1 MAGSS
6 ADIQKENPP
15 NDRVLLPAVN
25 SDHTKKW
32 ILIPAEYQDGIWK
45 SKLLPAVEFK
55 QTCATLPNSGK
66 SEAALK
72 DNVKIRRPPNA
83 YIIFAKEW
91 RKILA
96 AQNPGENCQQ
106 ISTRLGAMWKSLT
119 DDERDHYM
127 HTAHKLEIE
136 HRRKYPNYVY
146 CPNTARTQKARR
158 EEARELKRK
167 IAQRRMKNSAPANTS
182 SSQQAPQEQQ
192 VLVKVL
198 YEIVYPEDARA
209 ASIIPKSEPS

>member
-1 MAGSS
+1 MAGPST
-6 ADIQKENPP
+6 DIQKKNPP
-15 NDRVLLPAVN
+15 NERMLLPAVN
-25 SDHTKKW
+25 VDHTKKW
-32 ILIPAEYQDGIWK
+32 ILIPAEYQNEIWK
-45 SKLLPAVEFK
+45 RKLLPK
-55 QTCATLPNSGK
+55 PTCATLPSSGK
-66 SEAALK
+66 SEATLNDK
-72 DNVKIRRPPNA
+72 VKIRRPPNA

-96 AQNPGENCQQ
+96 AQNPNEKIQQ

-136 HRRKYPNYVY
+136 HRTKYPNYVY

-158 EEARELKRK
+158 EEARDLKRR
-167 IAQRRMKNSAPANTS
+167 IAQRRMKNSAPADTS
-182 SSQQAPQEQQ
+182 SSHQAPQEQQ

-198 YEIVYPEDARA
+198 YEIVYPEHARA
-209 ASIIPKSEPS
+209 AYILPKSEPS